1 MLRKK
6 LSNQNGHQDLAP
18 NMDKRR
24 GAVYRFDCARVS
36 PPDRS
41 CFVPS
46 HHHQHGIDD
55 DMIDEILNNQQ
66 NSPVH
71 V

>member
-1 MLRKK
+1 
-6 LSNQNGHQDLAP
+6 
-18 NMDKRR
+18 MDKRR